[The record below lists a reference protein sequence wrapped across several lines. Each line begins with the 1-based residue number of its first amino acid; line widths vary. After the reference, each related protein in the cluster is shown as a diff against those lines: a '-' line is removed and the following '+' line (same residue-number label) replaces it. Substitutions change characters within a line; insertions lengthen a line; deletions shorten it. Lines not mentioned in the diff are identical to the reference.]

1 MLNLQDF
8 RSKAK
13 GLPDLLTYAAL
24 IEPGIILQKDGSFL
38 AAWEIRGEDTASST
52 PAELSY
58 VSEQVSNAVLR
69 LGTGWMIHVD
79 ACRTTQR
86 AYPDA
91 DRSHFPDPVSQAIED
106 ERRAFFGQDVCYST
120 STFLTVTY
128 LPNYNVAKMAGAA
141 KVGVETMSALE
152 KGLRKLGGWWMELED
167 A

>member
-1 MLNLQDF
+1 MLSLQDF

-106 ERRAFFGQDVCYST
+106 ERRAFLGRMFAT
-120 STFLTVTY
+120 
-128 LPNYNVAKMAGAA
+128 
-141 KVGVETMSALE
+141 AL
-152 KGLRKLGGWWMELED
+152 RHF
-167 A
+167 